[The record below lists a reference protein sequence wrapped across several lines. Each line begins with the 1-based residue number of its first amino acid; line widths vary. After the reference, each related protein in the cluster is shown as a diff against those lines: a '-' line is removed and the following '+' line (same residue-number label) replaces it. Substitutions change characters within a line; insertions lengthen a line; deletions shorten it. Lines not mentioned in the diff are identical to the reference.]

1 MRQLYIDGSWVD
13 ADASAGIEVDSPV
26 TGEVLDTVPAANET
40 DVRRAVDAATRAFPE
55 LAAMTP
61 FERAAVLEEVTEYFV
76 EHEDE
81 IAEGITLEEGK
92 PLRES
97 YDETEY
103 VIGSSADYGHDAIRL
118 FGDVVPSEHR
128 GRFAYTQREPYGPA
142 AVISPW
148 NFPLEVPGGS
158 IYGAIASGN
167 PVVFKPAEE
176 APLTAYHIARAFAQS
191 SLPDGAFNLI
201 TGAGETG
208 ADLVAHEDVRL
219 IAFTGSTAVGQEIG
233 KVAAE
238 RSAQVLLEMGGKDP
252 ILVFDDADVDLAAR
266 AVVEGSNWNAG
277 QVCCGTE
284 RVIATEGVHDDL
296 VEAIVERT
304 ESLTLGDPRDDDTDV
319 GPMISECIQG
329 KAVEHLDDAVA
340 QGATV
345 RSGGER
351 DGLFFEPAVVDGV
364 SPEMTIAV
372 EETFG
377 PVTPV
382 IEVADPEEA
391 IAVANRSQYGLQAAV
406 FTESLS
412 LAHDTANRLQ
422 AGGVFVNETNNY
434 WERLLPFG
442 GYRESGTGGR
452 YGSKWHLEAMTQVK
466 GVMMNYDHD

>member
-13 ADASAGIEVDSPV
+13 ADASAGIEVTSPV
-26 TGEVLDTVPAANET
+26 TGAVLDTVPAANET
-40 DVRRAVDAATRAFPE
+40 DVERAVEAATRAQSE
-55 LAAMTP
+55 LAGMTA
-61 FERAAVLEEVTEYFV
+61 FERAAILEEVTEYFV

-92 PLRES
+92 PLHES
-97 YDETEY
+97 YDETTY
-103 VIGSSADYGHDAIRL
+103 VIESLADYGHDAIRL
-118 FGDVVPSEHR
+118 FGDVVPSEQR

-176 APLTAYHIARAFAQS
+176 APLSGYHIARAFAQS
-191 SLPDGAFNLI
+191 SLPDGAFNLL

-208 ADLVAHEDVRL
+208 ADLVAHRDIRL
-219 IAFTGSTAVGQEIG
+219 IAFTGSTDVGQEIA

-252 ILVFDDADVDLAAR
+252 ILVFDDADVELAAR

-284 RVIATEGVHDDL
+284 CVIATAGIHDDL
-296 VEAIVERT
+296 VEEIVAQT
-304 ESLTLGDPRDDDTDV
+304 ESLTLGDPREEGTDV
-319 GPMISECIQG
+319 GPMISERIQA
-329 KAVEHLDDAVA
+329 KATDHLEAAVE
-340 QGATV
+340 QRATL
-345 RSGGER
+345 RSGGAR
-351 DGLFFEPAVVDGV
+351 DGLFFEPAVLDDVT
-364 SPEMTIAV
+364 PEMTVAV

-382 IEVADPEEA
+382 IEVADPEAA
-391 IAVANRSQYGLQAAV
+391 IEVANRSRYGLQAAV

-412 LAHDTANRLQ
+412 LAHEAADRLQ

-442 GYRESGTGGR
+442 GYRQSGTGGR

-466 GVMMNYDHD
+466 GVMMNYDT

>member
-1 MRQLYIDGSWVD
+1 MRQLYIDGEWVD
-13 ADASAGIEVDSPV
+13 ADAAAGIEVISPV
-26 TGEVLDTVPAANET
+26 TGETLDTVPDATAT
-40 DVRRAVDAATRAFPE
+40 DVDAAVEAATRAQTE
-55 LAAMTP
+55 LEAMTA
-61 FERAAVLEEVTEYFV
+61 FERAAVLEEVTDYFV
-76 EHEDE
+76 DHEDE
-81 IAEGITLEEGK
+81 MAELITLEEGK

-97 YDETEY
+97 YDETKY
-103 VIGSSADYGHDAIRL
+103 VIESSADYGHDAIRL

-142 AVISPW
+142 AVITPW
-148 NFPLEVPGGS
+148 NFPLEIAGGS

-176 APLTAYHIARAFAQS
+176 APLTGFHIARAFEQS
-191 SLPDGAFNLI
+191 SLPNGAFNFI

-208 ADLVAHEDVRL
+208 AELVGHRDIRL

-238 RSAQVLLEMGGKDP
+238 RSATVLLEMGGKDP
-252 ILVFDDADVDLAAR
+252 ILVFDDADVELAAR

-284 RVIATEGVHDDL
+284 RVIATAGIHDDL
-296 VEAIVERT
+296 VEEIVAQT
-304 ESLTLGDPRDDDTDV
+304 EALTVGDPRDEGTDV
-319 GPMISECIQG
+319 GPMISERIQET
-329 KAVEHLDDAVA
+329 AVSQLDDAVD
-340 QGATV
+340 QGARL
-345 RSGGER
+345 RSGGSR
-351 DGLFFEPAVVDGV
+351 DGLFFEPAVLDRV
-364 SPEMTIAV
+364 SPEMTIAR

-382 IEVADPEEA
+382 IEVADPDEA
-391 IAVANRSQYGLQAAV
+391 IAIANDTRYGLQAAV

-412 LAHDTANRLQ
+412 LAHEAAGRLQ

-442 GYRESGTGGR
+442 GYRQSGTGGR

>member
-1 MRQLYIDGSWVD
+1 MRELYIDGEWVD
-13 ADASAGIEVDSPV
+13 ADASAGIEVTSPV
-26 TGEVLDTVPAANET
+26 TGAVLDTVPAANEV
-40 DVRRAVDAATRAFPE
+40 DVEAAVAAASRAQEE
-55 LAAMTP
+55 LASMTP
-61 FERAAVLEEVTEYFV
+61 FERAAVLDEVTEYF
-76 EHEDE
+76 EAHEDE
-81 IAEGITLEEGK
+81 MAELITLEEGK
-92 PLRES
+92 PLHES

-103 VIGSSADYGHDAIRL
+103 VIESSADYGHDAIRL
-118 FGDVVPSEHR
+118 FGDVVPSEHQ

-176 APLTAYHIARAFAQS
+176 APLTAYHIANAFAQS
-191 SLPDGAFNLI
+191 SIPDGAFNLI

-208 ADLVAHEDVRL
+208 ATLVEHREIRL

-233 KVAAE
+233 KKAAE

-252 ILVFDDADVDLAAR
+252 ILVFDDADVQLAAR

-284 RVIATEGVHDDL
+284 RVIATPGIHDEL
-296 VEAIVERT
+296 VDEIVAQTQE
-304 ESLTLGDPRDDDTDV
+304 LTLGDPREEGTDV
-319 GPMISECIQG
+319 GPMISERIQET
-329 KAVEHLDDAVA
+329 AVEHLDEAVEE
-340 QGATV
+340 GATV

-382 IEVADPEEA
+382 IEATDYEDA
-391 IAVANRSQYGLQAAV
+391 IDIANQSRYGLQAAV

-412 LAHDTANRLQ
+412 RAHEAVDRLQ

-442 GYRESGTGGR
+442 GYRQSGTGGR